1 MVIEDAYE
9 RRYMEDKYFDI
20 PLGYQI
26 IRGDEICLLGEV
38 DPEDIKK
45 PIPGLQYTTMEQL
58 NEDLAN
64 AEQNAPQEVVEGE
77 SNECVSESQVHHPS
91 E

>member
-38 DPEDIKK
+38 VFPFKLSL
-45 PIPGLQYTTMEQL
+45 IPRTPRTSRSPFPVSST
-58 NEDLAN
+58 
-64 AEQNAPQEVVEGE
+64 PQW
-77 SNECVSESQVHHPS
+77 SS
-91 E
+91 